1 MILRLGLAAIVALFA
16 VAAQSAT
23 LTVQTIAASAITP
36 TYAAAAAGG
45 DKCANDGNTYVEIK
59 NSSGSNAYT
68 VTFDTSQT
76 FYGETVT
83 DRAVTVAAGSTVVR
97 KVGPWPTAVYSD
109 SSGYLNWTYSGSAP
123 ATDLTVGCFKLPD
136 ANR

>member
-1 MILRLGLAAIVALFA
+1 MIRRLATIFIVLCASS
-16 VAAQSAT
+16 AQAAT
-23 LTVQTIAASAITP
+23 LTVQTIASSGITP

-59 NSSGSNAYT
+59 NSSGANAYT

-76 FYGETVT
+76 FYGEAVT

-97 KVGPWPTAVYSD
+97 KAGPWPTAVFSD
-109 SSGYLNWTYSGSAP
+109 SSGYLNWTYTGSAP
-123 ATDLTVGCFKLPD
+123 ATDLTVGCFKLP
-136 ANR
+136 RQ